1 MIFGMRKIEISL
13 TLWVFPHP
21 TMPLDWAWGCDK
33 DVCLVVGFSSKG
45 FEDTSLALLTTIKED
60 LHQVVKGTRP
70 KTRG

>member
-1 MIFGMRKIEISL
+1 
-13 TLWVFPHP
+13 
-21 TMPLDWAWGCDK
+21 
-33 DVCLVVGFSSKG
+33 VVGFSSKG

>member
-33 DVCLVVGFSSKG
+33 DGRLVVG
-45 FEDTSLALLTTIKED
+45 DTTLALLSAIEEG
-60 LHQVVKGTRP
+60 LH
-70 KTRG
+70 

>member
-33 DVCLVVGFSSKG
+33 DGRLVVGVLSKG
-45 FEDTSLALLTTIKED
+45 FEDTTLALLSAIEED
-60 LHQVVKGTRP
+60 LH
-70 KTRG
+70 

>member
-1 MIFGMRKIEISL
+1 MGWGGWRFPLPFGC
-13 TLWVFPHP
+13 FPP
-21 TMPLDWAWGCDK
+21 SMPLDWAWGCDK